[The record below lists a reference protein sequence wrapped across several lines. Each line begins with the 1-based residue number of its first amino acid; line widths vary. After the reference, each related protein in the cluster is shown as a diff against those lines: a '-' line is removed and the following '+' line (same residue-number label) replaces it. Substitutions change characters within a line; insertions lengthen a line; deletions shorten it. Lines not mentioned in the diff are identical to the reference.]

1 MKYYYINTDTDVLT
15 YGPHAKWIKYDRAF
29 TSGDYEELS
38 AVLWLRV
45 GFLSLG
51 QVLLTKVRIG
61 WYIGIRNIQNI
72 ESMLTGIFR
81 LSAIQYVQRI

>member
-1 MKYYYINTDTDVLT
+1 MVCRSLANLNRVT
-15 YGPHAKWIKYDRAF
+15 YFSCMPI
-29 TSGDYEELS
+29 S

-72 ESMLTGIFR
+72 ESVLTGIFR